1 VASGI
6 TPSASSP
13 RASRP
18 LLTLR
23 VLIKPADTRVIT
35 KFEDTLSPLERKQ
48 HIVGLF
54 ARTLQRLIDEGKVH
68 LPGSARASGKEFG
81 SQNS

>member
-1 VASGI
+1 MASEI
-6 TPSASSP
+6 MPSASSP
-13 RASRP
+13 RVSRP
-18 LLTLR
+18 PLTLR

-68 LPGSARASGKEFG
+68 LPDSAQASEKEFG